1 MIYLFNESGSGLR
14 EYSGIKQLW
23 NKIVMVNAFAY
34 ISLSVSRI
42 TKKLLTHFDEIF
54 WRGGMC
60 DQQQSFRFW

>member
-42 TKKLLTHFDEIF
+42 TKKIADAF
-54 WRGGMC
+54 
-60 DQQQSFRFW
+60 